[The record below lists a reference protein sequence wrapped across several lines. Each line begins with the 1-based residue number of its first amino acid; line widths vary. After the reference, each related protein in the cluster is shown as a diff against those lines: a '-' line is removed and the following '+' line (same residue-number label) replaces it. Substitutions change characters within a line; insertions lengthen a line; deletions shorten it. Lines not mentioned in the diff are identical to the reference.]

1 MATVVQWLY
10 LLFIKSILGYAITVP
25 ESIPEEASESDEIES
40 TDKSET
46 PEPAANHEKE
56 PKV

>member
-1 MATVVQWLY
+1 MVHTYRY
-10 LLFIKSILGYAITVP
+10 LCFAKPVLGYAINVP
-25 ESIPEEASESDEIES
+25 ESIPEEASESDETES

>member
-1 MATVVQWLY
+1 M
-10 LLFIKSILGYAITVP
+10 LFIKLILGYAITVP
-25 ESIPEEASESDEIES
+25 ESIPEEASESDETES